1 MCPAW
6 VLLTVCSLVLGTT
19 GGPSQDSCSQVLHSG
34 VKPGFPKTI
43 KTDNPDVLRAAR
55 HSAERFNNC
64 SNDVFLFKESRVRR
78 ALVQVVKG
86 LKFML
91 DVDIGR
97 TTCKKTGRPSLDDC
111 DFQTNRTLQRV
122 PNLTPGSS
130 PTGEQGG
137 GSPPGLPR
145 RPPQLPKAHLQAVS
159 AAGLG
164 QGRAFTQFRSHS
176 GEGAAQRQ
184 SACLART
191 RSWVHS
197 LQE

>member
-1 MCPAW
+1 M
-6 VLLTVCSLVLGTT
+6 SLPQGESTSP
-19 GGPSQDSCSQVLHSG
+19 GKAGPPPCTLFPGHQQPQYSCSQVLHSG

-97 TTCKKTGRPSLDDC
+97 TTCKKTGHPSLDDC
-111 DFQTNRTLQRV
+111 DFQTNRTLKRDGINADCRNEGAWGQ
-122 PNLTPGSS
+122 
-130 PTGEQGG
+130 
-137 GSPPGLPR
+137 
-145 RPPQLPKAHLQAVS
+145 PQLTQAQPCHFKGAPAPQSPLRIGAWGRVVS
-159 AAGLG
+159 KSCPL
-164 QGRAFTQFRSHS
+164 
-176 GEGAAQRQ
+176 
-184 SACLART
+184 LNM
-191 RSWVHS
+191 
-197 LQE
+197 

>member
-6 VLLTVCSLVLGTT
+6 VLLTVCSLVLGAT

-97 TTCKKTGRPSLDDC
+97 TTCKKTGHPSLDDC
-111 DFQTNRTLQRV
+111 DFQTNRTLKRALSCYSEVWVV
-122 PNLTPGSS
+122 PW
-130 PTGEQGG
+130 
-137 GSPPGLPR
+137 
-145 RPPQLPKAHLQAVS
+145 LQSFQVPV
-159 AAGLG
+159 L
-164 QGRAFTQFRSHS
+164 RCH
-176 GEGAAQRQ
+176 
-184 SACLART
+184 
-191 RSWVHS
+191 
-197 LQE
+197 

>member
-1 MCPAW
+1 M
-6 VLLTVCSLVLGTT
+6 SLPQGESTSP
-19 GGPSQDSCSQVLHSG
+19 GKAGPPPCTLFPGHQQPQYSCSQVLHSG

-97 TTCKKTGRPSLDDC
+97 TTCKKTGHPSLDDC
-111 DFQTNRTLQRV
+111 DFQTNRTLKRALSCYSEVWVV
-122 PNLTPGSS
+122 PW
-130 PTGEQGG
+130 
-137 GSPPGLPR
+137 
-145 RPPQLPKAHLQAVS
+145 LQSFQVPV
-159 AAGLG
+159 L
-164 QGRAFTQFRSHS
+164 RCH
-176 GEGAAQRQ
+176 
-184 SACLART
+184 
-191 RSWVHS
+191 
-197 LQE
+197 